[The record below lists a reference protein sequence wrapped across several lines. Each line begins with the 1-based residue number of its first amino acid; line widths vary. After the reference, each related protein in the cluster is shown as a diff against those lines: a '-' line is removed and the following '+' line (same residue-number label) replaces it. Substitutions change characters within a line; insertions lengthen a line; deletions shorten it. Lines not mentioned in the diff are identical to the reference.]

1 MEQTS
6 FAFPIGKG
14 FYDNFVCLRLDVI
27 TETFFDEGGLL
38 STLVGKYVDKDII
51 YLIVREGGKN
61 DDNPHIHATF
71 RVRGKIQALRQ
82 WIKRSGFKGNQ
93 SYSLKVADPEK
104 MDGHF
109 RYLCKGDGTGKEDP
123 PNVVF
128 VQEALT
134 DTVIEELH
142 QAYWKENEELRNS
155 RATKRKREE
164 PAAKQ
169 ILLICRQKIEH
180 SAKLILT
187 EDEVIDIVCAW
198 YYEHKTS
205 MNIFQMKA
213 VVNYVIYGIDTD
225 RKCDSNR
232 TALLKASLK
241 LNSN

>member
-1 MEQTS
+1 MEDHDN
-6 FAFPIGKG
+6 
-14 FYDNFVCLRLDVI
+14 YENFVCLRLDAI
-27 TETFFDEGGLL
+27 TETFFDEDGLL
-38 STLVGKYVDKDII
+38 ATLVDSAYVDKTKIH
-51 YLIVREGGKN
+51 LIVREGGKN

-82 WIKRSGFKGNQ
+82 WIKRSGFKGNE

-109 RYLCKGDGTGKEDP
+109 RYLCKGCGTGKEDAP
-123 PNVVF
+123 DVIF
-128 VQEALT
+128 RHEAFT

-142 QAYWKENEELRNS
+142 QVYWQENQKLRDR

-164 PAAKQ
+164 PASKQ
-169 ILLICRQKIEH
+169 ILLLCRQKIAH
-180 SAKLILT
+180 SVKLILT
-187 EDEVIDIVCAW
+187 EDQVIDIVCAW

-213 VVNYVIYGIDTD
+213 VVNYVIYALDTE
-225 RKCDSNR
+225 RGCDSNR